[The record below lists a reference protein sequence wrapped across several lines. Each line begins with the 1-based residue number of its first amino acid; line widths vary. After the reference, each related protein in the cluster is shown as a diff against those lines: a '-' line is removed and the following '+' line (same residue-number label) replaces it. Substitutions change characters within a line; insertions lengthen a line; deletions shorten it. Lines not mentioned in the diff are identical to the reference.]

1 MVTIGFYLASW
12 DFNVI
17 MKYLILN
24 AVSFLLDKK
33 IVVNNTILNMFNA

>member
-12 DFNVI
+12 DVNVI